1 MSIKGMDY
9 MVSTMRY
16 PLILAGILIIAVFLC
31 GCSDQSGSG
40 TATPAQTTAALQP
53 KFVAG
58 DIIAKTPASTDTF
71 WLIVKYDPKTDKYER
86 ALVFKSLQQTWFRT
100 DSRTETAERTLTEKV
115 YPVKIFHAASVS
127 AIPVRTP
134 TPVVTM
140 TSTIS
145 GPAPDIT
152 GITPN
157 YGMVGSSVGISN
169 LAGQNFQ
176 PGATVKLIDAGGS
189 AFIASS
195 VLATDTKITCTFYLS
210 GATAGKA
217 NVVVT
222 NPDGQSATLINGF
235 TINEPGPVITAVT
248 PSEGAAGQIVP
259 LTIIGSNFKVPAT
272 VLFTNL
278 SAEIK
283 AENVQVH
290 SETQI
295 TCVIRI
301 PMSTAPGLWS
311 ITVRNVIDKQNGTAL
326 NKFTITSAT

>member
-1 MSIKGMDY
+1 MSIEGMDY

-40 TATPAQTTAALQP
+40 TATPAPTTAALQP

-58 DIIAKTPASTDTF
+58 DIIAKTPTSTDTF
-71 WLIVKYDPKTDKYER
+71 WLIVKYDAKTDKYER

-100 DSRTETAERTLTEKV
+100 DNRTDPAERTLTEKV
-115 YPVKIFHAASVS
+115 YPVTIFHATSVS

-134 TPVVTM
+134 TPAVTV
-140 TSTIS
+140 TTTNS

-157 YGMVGSSVGISN
+157 YGMAGSSVGISN
-169 LAGQNFQ
+169 LAGRNFK
-176 PGATVKLIDAGGS
+176 PGATVKLIDAGGT

-217 NVVVT
+217 NVVAT
-222 NPDGQSATLINGF
+222 NPDGQSVTLTNGF
-235 TINEPGPVITAVT
+235 TINEPGPVITAVS

-259 LTIIGSNFKVPAT
+259 LTITGSNFKVPAT

>member
-1 MSIKGMDY
+1 

-16 PLILAGILIIAVFLC
+16 PLILAGFLVIAVFLC

-40 TATPAQTTAALQP
+40 TAPPAQTTAALQP

-58 DIIAKTPASTDTF
+58 DIVAKSPASTDTF

-86 ALVFKSLQQTWFRT
+86 ALVFKSLQQTWFRN
-100 DSRTETAERTLTEKV
+100 DNRTETSERSLTEKV
-115 YPVKIFHAASVS
+115 YPVTIFHAATVS

-134 TPVVTM
+134 TPAVTV
-140 TSTIS
+140 TTTIS

-157 YGMVGSSVGISN
+157 YGMIGSSVGISN
-169 LAGQNFQ
+169 LAGRNFQ
-176 PGATVKLIDAGGS
+176 PGATAKLIDAGGT

-222 NPDGQSATLINGF
+222 NPDGQSVTLTNGF
-235 TINEPGPVITAVT
+235 TINEPGPIITAVS
-248 PSEGAAGQIVP
+248 PPEGAAGQTVP
-259 LTIIGSNFKVPAT
+259 LTITGSNFKVPAT

-278 SAEIK
+278 SADIK

-301 PMSTAPGLWS
+301 PMSTAPGFWS

>member
-1 MSIKGMDY
+1 

-16 PLILAGILIIAVFLC
+16 PVILSGILIIAVFLC

-40 TATPAQTTAALQP
+40 TTATPAPTTAALQP

-58 DIIAKTPASTDTF
+58 DIVAKTSASTDTF
-71 WLIVKYDPKTDKYER
+71 WLIVKYDAKTDKYER
-86 ALVFKSLQQTWFRT
+86 ALVFKSLQQTWFRN
-100 DSRTETAERTLTEKV
+100 DNRTETSERTLTEKV
-115 YPVKIFHAASVS
+115 YPVKIYHASSIS

-134 TPVVTM
+134 TPAVTV
-140 TSTIS
+140 TTIIS

-157 YGMVGSSVGISN
+157 YGTAGSSVGVSN
-169 LAGQNFQ
+169 LAGRNFQ
-176 PGATVKLIDAGGS
+176 PDATVKLIDAEGA

-195 VLATDTKITCTFYLS
+195 VQATDTRITCTFYLS

-217 NVVVT
+217 DVVVI
-222 NPDGQSATLINGF
+222 NPDGQSETLADGF
-235 TINEPGPVITAVT
+235 TINEPGPVITTVT
-248 PSEGAAGQIVP
+248 PYEGAAGQILP
-259 LTIIGSNFKVPAT
+259 LTITGSNFKVPAK
-272 VLFTNL
+272 VLLTNL
-278 SAEIK
+278 SAEIE
-283 AENVQVH
+283 AENVQVN

-295 TCVIRI
+295 SCVIRI
-301 PMSTAPGLWS
+301 PLGTAPGLWS

>member
-1 MSIKGMDY
+1 
-9 MVSTMRY
+9 MRY
-16 PLILAGILIIAVFLC
+16 SLIIAGVLIIAVFLC

-40 TATPAQTTAALQP
+40 TATPAPTTAVLQP
-53 KFVAG
+53 KYVAG

-71 WLIVKYDPKTDKYER
+71 WLIVKYDAKTDKYER
-86 ALVFKSLQQTWFRT
+86 ALVFKSLQQTWFRN
-100 DSRTETAERTLTEKV
+100 DNRTETAERTLTEKV
-115 YPVKIFHAASVS
+115 YPAKIYHASSVS

-134 TPVVTM
+134 TPAVTV
-140 TSTIS
+140 TTTIS

-157 YGMVGSSVGISN
+157 YGTIGSSVGISN
-169 LAGQNFQ
+169 LAGRNFK
-176 PGATVKLIDAGGS
+176 PGATVKLVDTGGA

-195 VLATDTKITCTFYLS
+195 VQATDTKITCTFYLS

-217 NVVVT
+217 NVVIT
-222 NPDGQSATLINGF
+222 NPDGQSVTLTDGF
-235 TINEPGPVITAVT
+235 TINEPGPVITTVT
-248 PSEGAAGQIVP
+248 PYEGAAGQILP
-259 LTIIGSNFKVPAT
+259 LTITGSNFKVPAK
-272 VLFTNL
+272 VLFTNR
-278 SAEIK
+278 SAEIE

-301 PMSTAPGLWS
+301 PKGTAPGLWS
-311 ITVRNVIDKQNGTAL
+311 ITVRNAIDKQNGTAL